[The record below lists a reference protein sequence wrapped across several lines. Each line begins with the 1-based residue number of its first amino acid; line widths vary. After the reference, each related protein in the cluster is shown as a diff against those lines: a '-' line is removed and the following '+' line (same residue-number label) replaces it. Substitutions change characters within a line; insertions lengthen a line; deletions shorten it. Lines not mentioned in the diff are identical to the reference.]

1 MNFNSSIV
9 FIVLV
14 VSLRFTVTLG
24 CLARRQEPA
33 GYRQRRPIMDL
44 VDEKDDGQTLTLGDS
59 EKMIVPPE
67 EDEDP
72 TDDQA
77 ADIDKK
83 EDLEDLGSVQ
93 VVHLDNEVYEL
104 DIPSELLP
112 QFKIFNQSADQSS
125 VVLISTPHRKHGSPH
140 SRKTNHTSHDK
151 PNAPKTRRTTTKRPR
166 EEFPPGKGQLKSGVT
181 RQSISKDGKGVERE
195 SANQAIIVVVVVLAF
210 LLCLMIVICVVLLIK
225 IRLINKTCKVSR
237 TSLLDKEMPLMV

>member
-1 MNFNSSIV
+1 MLSR
-9 FIVLV
+9 LP
-14 VSLRFTVTLG
+14 
-24 CLARRQEPA
+24 EPT

-104 DIPSELLP
+104 DIPV
-112 QFKIFNQSADQSS
+112 I
-125 VVLISTPHRKHGSPH
+125 G
-140 SRKTNHTSHDK
+140 
-151 PNAPKTRRTTTKRPR
+151 
-166 EEFPPGKGQLKSGVT
+166 LK
-181 RQSISKDGKGVERE
+181 
-195 SANQAIIVVVVVLAF
+195 F
-210 LLCLMIVICVVLLIK
+210 
-225 IRLINKTCKVSR
+225 
-237 TSLLDKEMPLMV
+237 

>member
-1 MNFNSSIV
+1 
-9 FIVLV
+9 
-14 VSLRFTVTLG
+14 
-24 CLARRQEPA
+24 
-33 GYRQRRPIMDL
+33 MDL

-104 DIPSELLP
+104 DIP
-112 QFKIFNQSADQSS
+112 
-125 VVLISTPHRKHGSPH
+125 
-140 SRKTNHTSHDK
+140 
-151 PNAPKTRRTTTKRPR
+151 
-166 EEFPPGKGQLKSGVT
+166 
-181 RQSISKDGKGVERE
+181 
-195 SANQAIIVVVVVLAF
+195 
-210 LLCLMIVICVVLLIK
+210 VIK
-225 IRLINKTCKVSR
+225 
-237 TSLLDKEMPLMV
+237 